1 MLFRLIKAQ
10 KRKGQSLV
18 EYALLLVLIA
28 VVSIGMLRGF
38 GRQVDTTYSKV
49 EESLVGACPAGG
61 C

>member
-1 MLFRLIKAQ
+1 M
-10 KRKGQSLV
+10 